1 MRCNRRSSK
10 TAVLAALAFLLLAVP
25 LASAYPLVTGLA
37 TTATPVIAPLTT
49 LAIEASVPATSRSA
63 TLTIAGRTKPGA
75 SIQVFINGARVRIV
89 TSNAVDGTFTLSS
102 LALTQPSNAVKLE
115 AHDGAAVVSADYTV
129 LYDGTPPKVTLDKEI
144 PAATQATSLTVS
156 GDVDEHVTIYYR
168 NINRKDSVPPDILAN
183 LKPSKVEANAVE
195 LSWDPSTAQDFKEY
209 LVSRDGKRVAVTA
222 LTSYRDANL
231 LSGKSY
237 SYSVSPVDTSCNI
250 GTSSDVTAI
259 TKSGANVTPV
269 ALPQVNL
276 SCEPAYQTTTAG
288 SPFSFTIP
296 LLQGTNDIEL
306 IFEDAAGNRATIRKS
321 VLMDNQA
328 PRFLENNLAQL
339 SPSYNPDVTVKGK
352 LDKQGT
358 VFLYVNNDSKPSGFV
373 VTDPDG
379 SFSIRTHLRT
389 DVRIKKGVTTASLS
403 VGEGWANSIRLEAV
417 DLAGNKG
424 KAGPYDVDFLL
435 CGQGTWWQANIGE
448 ALPTSLLPRLMMQGV
463 QQIGIPFNI
472 TYIGSEQAKLGK
484 VTVNPIPLAPSAAG
498 DYDHDWVR
506 TDTFTRAMG
515 PKDLVGYVQIQF
527 ENVDPLPNNA
537 SAGPNAKEVALS
549 DHRKGDCL
557 VPGVGCVKL
566 FLQMEIQF
574 QQIVPIKTI
583 DPRLPVAS
591 PQITNLVQRVCMP
604 LDITIDKTVPLD
616 IIPHSLLSAAIRSIG
631 KVITLIDNV
640 LKPLTTI
647 GEYVLYGCLASNVW
661 LYFEFFQE
669 KLACDGSSILSVFGE
684 GAWNKA
690 VAEAGLCDAVYGGT
704 TADSSSVQKQQAC
717 KKCETTIS
725 ARKKFE
731 MNVMHGLCDRIGC
744 PSAPTFS
751 SYIRSQSGQ
760 AEELKIETT
769 DIQTNP
775 ELAKWAVGGSGAQ
788 KIFAGNDCAFTYRPR
803 DSKKPSMDFITP
815 TYGGASLLTTPQPG
829 STGAQPRTCS
839 AAGGTCGIPSDE
851 CITRGGVPVF
861 NVDCECCTS
870 KGSTI
875 VAAPGS
881 PAIPA
886 TGAQG
891 RMGIRELYDIA
902 KGQPAKTFMQGP
914 SADDCRK
921 PLHPAHP
928 NCCGVQYQKDWSS
941 ACGLGTVLGSDL
953 DTFDELKQSTCL
965 SAQQANANAKD
976 LNCNS
981 LWNSVA
987 GFCEKNTGEPRAE
1000 TINTGAVWA
1009 PPRTGAD
1016 ENAAYIFVLPAGFR
1030 QGTDS
1035 VVQSSSSKQYEVW
1048 LGYAVKTPQI
1058 QKLPDNQQTKLKN
1071 NQFPLS
1077 ASMTA
1082 GLDTDLSECFG
1093 QKPSVRAEKTT
1104 EQTATRMEETQ
1115 QIACVKQKLGGG
1127 ACAITPCQDQANI
1140 KKFVQQ
1146 VNEVVQVPDQQ
1157 YIVRPSSGLFRSV
1170 QCICL
1175 PAVTSYLIMWQKVL
1189 GAFHGCF
1196 SKIMLTG
1203 EGSAGFCAAKFS
1215 GTICDLFFEAIS
1227 CFVQKFN
1234 SAGAGG
1240 RAGTGGFSNILGA
1253 LTSAGTDVS
1262 KSVSSRY
1269 GDTALYQ
1276 SLFSERKLLHA
1287 ICTWAFTG
1295 TWSMDMKGLFQ
1306 QQVEQIPVDTEGA
1319 LTTCQRTFIAYDPT
1333 TQPSGLTTWAYRI
1346 SGGLI
1351 AGADV
1356 RYRLKLKCSSGFTCD
1371 PRAYKDGKC
1380 DCPSREQVVAISDA
1394 SLGNGLAKKFDLVN
1408 FDSPFVINAQSP
1420 DSGPRYDTA
1429 MLEWDWTDPTTKQ
1442 VRTDHAD
1449 CSIRET
1455 EGGNAPAF
1463 CAWDAFSGKF
1473 RCLFGQQDNGV
1484 RMTLLAPTYP
1494 LGQDRFGLGQRLN
1507 FAVDLKQQFPDQR
1520 NLQQQSR
1527 KFLTYDIKDGAGMTV
1542 QGTINGIIKP
1552 IKLSNTDSIPDT
1564 YTLATNGAYRFIA
1577 PKDIA
1582 DGTPLG
1588 DFVLDED
1595 TIKRH
1600 SVTGTGNNAILQ
1612 SIWPVSTIIKPVT
1625 DIRVSYADGRA
1636 YNQQMWFSVDFPL
1649 FKAESGAENF
1659 NVYRLNVPSAAIPP
1673 AGTGGWAAFRAAGA
1687 FASGKQSPQNP
1698 LNTVIFNVPSTTPNA
1713 PPLTVTITF
1722 QRVTGFTNA
1731 NELELAAQY
1740 NPPTAQAATNICDA
1754 KKPVTWYAN
1763 FAVYDADKHGN
1774 PTDQVSTDPDTGE
1787 AQQKSVPFQ
1796 VQCAKPDTLVKPVG
1810 PAVVIGDD
1818 NIWLQSLASI
1828 IQQQNVI
1835 SGQWNSLL
1843 VDVTPA
1849 EAGDA
1854 NKVAARVATLRDNSN
1869 TIKSAATLALNEINR
1884 QTALLKDSV
1893 NKATVAT
1900 VPPGIGGIIASADR
1914 SQTALTTMLSTNKFD
1929 ITDINAH
1936 LAEVRDAIKE
1946 AQTGFTSATT
1956 AIQQRIG
1963 ATATAPATA
1972 NNATCASQG
1981 GTCGVPSDSCLAQ
1994 GGQAIYNMPDC
2005 AECCKTTP

>member
-1 MRCNRRSSK
+1 MRCNRRLSK
-10 TAVLAALAFLLLAVP
+10 TAMLAALAFLLLIVP
-25 LASAYPLVTGLA
+25 LANAYPLTGLA
-37 TTATPVIAPLTT
+37 VSPLTT
-49 LAIEASVPATSRSA
+49 LDIEASVPATSQTA
-63 TLTIAGRTKPGA
+63 TLTVLGRTKPGA
-75 SIQVFINGARVRIV
+75 AIHAFVNGARVRIV
-89 TSNAVDGTFTLSS
+89 TSNAADGTFALAS
-102 LALTQPSNAVKLE
+102 LPLTQPSNALKLE
-115 AHDGAAVVSADYTV
+115 AHEGTNVASKEYTV
-129 LYDGTPPKVTLDKEI
+129 LYDGTPPKITLDKEL

-168 NINRKDSVPPDILAN
+168 NINRKDAVPPDILAS
-183 LKPSKVEANAVE
+183 LKPSKIESNAVE

-209 LVSRDGKRVAVTA
+209 LILRDGKRIAATA
-222 LTSYRDANL
+222 LTGYRDDKL
-231 LSGKSY
+231 RSGKSY
-237 SYSVSPVDTSCNI
+237 TYSVSAVDTSCNI
-250 GTSSDVTAI
+250 GTSADATAI
-259 TKSGANVTPV
+259 TKSGANATPV
-269 ALPQVNL
+269 ATPQVNL

-288 SPFSFTIP
+288 SPFSFAIP

-328 PRFLENNLAQL
+328 PRFLENNLQQL

-358 VFLYVNNDSKPSGFV
+358 VFLYINNDSKPNGFV

-379 SFSIRTHLRT
+379 TFSIRTHLRT
-389 DVRIKKGVTTASLS
+389 DVRIKKGATTASIA

-424 KAGPYDVDFLL
+424 KIGPYDIDFLL
-435 CGQGTWWQANIGE
+435 CGAGTWWQANIG
-448 ALPTSLLPRLMMQGV
+448 AISPTTLLPRLVIQGV
-463 QQIGIPFNI
+463 QQLSIPFNI

-484 VTVNPIPLAPSAAG
+484 VTVSPIPLAPSTAS
-498 DYDHDWVR
+498 DYDHNWVR
-506 TDTFTRAMG
+506 VDTITRAVG
-515 PKDLVGYVQIQF
+515 PKDLIGFTQVQF

-537 SAGPNAKEVALS
+537 TAGPNAKEIALS
-549 DHRKGDCL
+549 AHRRGDCL
-557 VPGVGCVKL
+557 VPGTGCVKL

-574 QQIVPIKTI
+574 QQIVPIKTT

-591 PQITNLVQRVCMP
+591 PQITTLVQRVCMP
-604 LDITIDKTVPLD
+604 VEVAIDQTIPLD
-616 IIPHSLLSAAIRSIG
+616 LIPRGLLSAAVNIIG
-631 KVITLIDNV
+631 KAITLIDKV

-669 KLACDGSSILSVFGE
+669 RIACEGSSILSAFGE

-690 VAEAGLCDAVYGGT
+690 VAEAGLCDAVYGT
-704 TADSSSVQKQQAC
+704 DTADSSSAGKQQAC
-717 KKCETTIS
+717 KRCEGTIS

-751 SYIRSQSGQ
+751 SYIRSQSGN
-760 AEELKIETT
+760 AEELKVVDTNAISS
-769 DIQTNP
+769 NP
-775 ELAKWAVGGSGAQ
+775 ELAKWAVGGGLSTVSGD
-788 KIFAGNDCAFTYRPR
+788 KNIYAGNDCAFTYRPL
-803 DSKKPSMDFITP
+803 DPKKSSIDFITP
-815 TYGGASLLTTPQPG
+815 TYNGASPTPITPRGAYGSCAASGGSCGYTPSECRGAGGATATG
-829 STGAQPRTCS
+829 S
-839 AAGGTCGIPSDE
+839 
-851 CITRGGVPVF
+851 
-861 NVDCECCTS
+861 DCKDCC
-870 KGSTI
+870 KL
-875 VAAPGS
+875 P
-881 PAIPA
+881 PA
-886 TGAQG
+886 TIGSN
-891 RMGIRELYDIA
+891 RVGIRELYDIA
-902 KGQPAKTFMQGP
+902 KGQPAKTYSQGP
-914 SADDCRK
+914 NADDCKK

-941 ACGLGTVLGSDL
+941 ACGIGTVLGSDL

-976 LNCNS
+976 LSCNS

-1009 PPRTGAD
+1009 PPRVGAD
-1016 ENAAYIFVLPAGFR
+1016 DNAAYVFVLPAGFR
-1030 QGTDS
+1030 QGVDK
-1035 VVQSSSSKQYEVW
+1035 VVQSDSAKQYEVW

-1093 QKPSVRAEKTT
+1093 QRPSVRAEKTT
-1104 EQTATRMEETQ
+1104 EQTATRMEEQQ
-1115 QIACVKQKLGGG
+1115 QITCVKAKLGGG

-1146 VNEVVQVPDQQ
+1146 VNEVVQVPDNQ
-1157 YIVRPSSGLFRSV
+1157 YIVRPNSGLFRSV
-1170 QCICL
+1170 QCVCL

-1234 SAGAGG
+1234 GAGAGG

-1276 SLFSERKLLHA
+1276 SLFSENKLLHA

-1295 TWSMDMKGLFQ
+1295 TWSLDMKGLFQ
-1306 QQVEQIPVDTEGA
+1306 QQVQAIPVDTEAA
-1319 LTTCQRTFIAYDPT
+1319 LTTCQRTFNGYDPT
-1333 TQPSGLTTWAYRI
+1333 TQPSGLTSWIYRI

-1351 AGADV
+1351 AGSDV
-1356 RYRLKLKCSSGFTCD
+1356 RYRLKLKCSSGFSCD
-1371 PRAYKDGKC
+1371 PRAYRDGKC
-1380 DCPSREQVVAISDA
+1380 DCQNREQIVTVTDT

-1408 FDSPFVINAQSP
+1408 FDAPFVMNAQSP

-1442 VRTDHAD
+1442 QRTDHVD
-1449 CSIRET
+1449 CTIRET
-1455 EGGNAPAF
+1455 EGGGALSF
-1463 CAWDAFSGKF
+1463 CALDAFSGKF
-1473 RCLFGQQDNGV
+1473 RCLFGQQDNGI

-1494 LGQDRFGLGQRLN
+1494 PGQSQFALGQRLN
-1507 FAVDLKQQFPDQR
+1507 FAVDIKQQFPEQR

-1527 KFLTYDIKDGAGMTV
+1527 KFLTYDIKDGAGTTV
-1542 QGTINGIIKP
+1542 QGTVNGILKA

-1564 YTLATNGAYRFIA
+1564 YALATNGAYRFIA
-1577 PKDIA
+1577 PKEIA

-1600 SVTGTGNNAILQ
+1600 SATGTGATAILQ
-1612 SIWPVSTIIKPVT
+1612 SIWPVSTIIKPIT

-1636 YNQQMWFSVDFPL
+1636 YEQPLWFSIHFPL
-1649 FKAESGAENF
+1649 FKAESGAESF
-1659 NVYRLNVPSAAIPP
+1659 NVYRLNVPSATIPP
-1673 AGTGGWAAFRAAGA
+1673 AGTGGWATYRAAGA
-1687 FASGKQSPQNP
+1687 FANGKQSPQNP
-1698 LNTVIFNVPSTTPNA
+1698 LNTVIFNVPSTVPNA
-1713 PPLTVTITF
+1713 PPLTVAITF
-1722 QRVTGFTNA
+1722 QRVAGFTNA
-1731 NELELAAQY
+1731 NELELAVQY
-1740 NPPTAQAATNICDA
+1740 SKPQQQSKTETCEP
-1754 KKPVTWYAN
+1754 KKLITWYAN
-1763 FAVYDADKHGN
+1763 VAIYDADKHGN
-1774 PTDQVSTDPDTGE
+1774 PTDQISTDPESGE
-1787 AQQKSVPFQ
+1787 PQQKSIPFQ
-1796 VQCAKPDTLVKPVG
+1796 VQCAKPDALIKPTG
-1810 PAVVIGDD
+1810 PAVVTADD
-1818 NIWLQSLASI
+1818 ATWLQSLASI
-1828 IQQQNVI
+1828 IQQQTIIV
-1835 SGQWNSLL
+1835 GQWNSLL
-1843 VDVTPA
+1843 ADITPV
-1849 EAGDA
+1849 EAGDTA
-1854 NKVAARVATLRDNSN
+1854 KVSARVATLRDNSN

-1884 QTALLKDSV
+1884 QTALLKDPA
-1893 NKATVAT
+1893 NKAALAD

-1914 SQTALTTMLSTNKFD
+1914 SQTALTTMLSTNTFD
-1929 ITDINAH
+1929 VLAINTR
-1936 LAEVRDAIKE
+1936 LAEVREAITE
-1946 AQTGFTSATT
+1946 AKAYLANATA
-1956 AIQQRIG
+1956 AIQQRTGTAIATTG
-1963 ATATAPATA
+1963 GTAT
-1972 NNATCASQG
+1972 CVSQG
-1981 GTCGVPSDSCLAQ
+1981 GTCGVPSDDCITR
-1994 GGQAIYNMPDC
+1994 GGQAIYNTPDC